1 MAKLKF
7 DRSIKISLDKDDRV
21 DVPKDEIWKGTLI
34 CGDAS
39 SIEFK
44 TIAYETFTYGISP
57 NSIIGGGHNTER
69 LDFYRDSFQGSIVP
83 SAKEVSLA

>member
-7 DRSIKISLDKDDRV
+7 DRNIKISLGKDDRV

-34 CGDAS
+34 CGDVS

-57 NSIIGGGHNTER
+57 NSIIGGGTT
-69 LDFYRDSFQGSIVP
+69 LKGLVFTGIVF
-83 SAKEVSLA
+83 KVV